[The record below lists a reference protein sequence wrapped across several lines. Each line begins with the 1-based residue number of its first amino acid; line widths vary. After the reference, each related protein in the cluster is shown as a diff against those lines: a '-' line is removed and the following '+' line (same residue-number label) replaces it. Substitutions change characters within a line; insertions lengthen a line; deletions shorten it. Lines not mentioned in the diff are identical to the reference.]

1 VKHAKNIAIG
11 AALFTLAGIGCSDDS
26 SGPLGNVD
34 ALIILQRPKRND
46 GGDIFQ
52 YTSYIPGARLIK
64 LEPPTADGKITEL
77 CCSNAG
83 AEFQQMDIMAYD
95 LSFDAKS
102 VVFSG
107 RLSTQQSFGL
117 FLLNLEDGSVTQLAT
132 DPARDYVS
140 PLFLPGDKIFFV
152 ANDVVE
158 LGAPQFQDE
167 YERGTTTQVGRIN
180 VDGTGLELGARN
192 LSHRAHPSLA
202 SDGRVMMTEWRHLGG
217 VNEGDLI
224 FMNSD
229 MTSQRE
235 AYGREGTG
243 FSNSYLKAREISPGR
258 YITIATARDRT
269 LQAGVLLDVRLGFP
283 STSDGVLRAD
293 DQMSEAHA
301 SSVSLTPDV
310 PSDREPSAN
319 TIGRYY
325 DAFPLNAKEHPDL
338 LVSWADGPVESGVLG
353 EAGVDAVFGVYLYD
367 SEHQQRHPI
376 LLDQDMWTV
385 FARPLQARTAPP
397 VASSAI
403 DPKLA
408 GTGLI
413 GSMNVYDSTLH
424 TFNPG
429 EVFGVRIMEGF
440 SSEGGGPRMFGTTMF
455 EGHANIGLA
464 RVQTDGSWMA
474 NVPANVPVHLQA
486 VDVYGMSLFNEP
498 VWISVRGGESR
509 VCGGCHEDR
518 AKTTV
523 IDPGLTMAFHD
534 IKSAMSATPRQQR
547 VATDIDLGNAN
558 LITTGMTA
566 QQTLDATDKLVG
578 MAWDKAVQPMF
589 NGRCT
594 GCHDGTPGPANPSYQ
609 IVDPATNT
617 VVFAFTFNLTA
628 TPVMIPGTEGPQTY
642 PASYVS
648 IAGVDM
654 EAVERL
660 HLMITG
666 DYKTYAEPM
675 NSRGSLI
682 VQKLNPMQVYPA
694 PTTQRAFTTT
704 AHSVD
709 AGGVG
714 YSELTQ
720 AEFLRLILAIDNGL
734 NYYARENSAQHD

>member
-1 VKHAKNIAIG
+1 
-11 AALFTLAGIGCSDDS
+11 
-26 SGPLGNVD
+26 
-34 ALIILQRPKRND
+34 
-46 GGDIFQ
+46 
-52 YTSYIPGARLIK
+52 
-64 LEPPTADGKITEL
+64 
-77 CCSNAG
+77 
-83 AEFQQMDIMAYD
+83 
-95 LSFDAKS
+95 
-102 VVFSG
+102 
-107 RLSTQQSFGL
+107 
-117 FLLNLEDGSVTQLAT
+117 
-132 DPARDYVS
+132 
-140 PLFLPGDKIFFV
+140 
-152 ANDVVE
+152 
-158 LGAPQFQDE
+158 
-167 YERGTTTQVGRIN
+167 
-180 VDGTGLELGARN
+180 
-192 LSHRAHPSLA
+192 
-202 SDGRVMMTEWRHLGG
+202 
-217 VNEGDLI
+217 
-224 FMNSD
+224 
-229 MTSQRE
+229 
-235 AYGREGTG
+235 
-243 FSNSYLKAREISPGR
+243 
-258 YITIATARDRT
+258 
-269 LQAGVLLDVRLGFP
+269 
-283 STSDGVLRAD
+283 
-293 DQMSEAHA
+293 
-301 SSVSLTPDV
+301 
-310 PSDREPSAN
+310 
-319 TIGRYY
+319 
-325 DAFPLNAKEHPDL
+325 
-338 LVSWADGPVESGVLG
+338 
-353 EAGVDAVFGVYLYD
+353 
-367 SEHQQRHPI
+367 
-376 LLDQDMWTV
+376 
-385 FARPLQARTAPP
+385 
-397 VASSAI
+397 
-403 DPKLA
+403 
-408 GTGLI
+408 
-413 GSMNVYDSTLH
+413 
-424 TFNPG
+424 
-429 EVFGVRIMEGF
+429 
-440 SSEGGGPRMFGTTMF
+440 MFGTSMF